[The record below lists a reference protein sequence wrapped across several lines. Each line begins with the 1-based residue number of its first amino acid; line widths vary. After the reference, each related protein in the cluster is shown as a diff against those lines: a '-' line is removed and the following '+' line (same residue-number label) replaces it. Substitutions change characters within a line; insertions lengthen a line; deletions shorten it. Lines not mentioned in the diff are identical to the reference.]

1 MIAELRAG
9 VLLGMALVFFVMI
22 IAMLAFSMAMRPDRW
37 SHSDNRL
44 RATRSGGVSLAAWDS
59 RLPQ

>member
-22 IAMLAFSMAMRPDRW
+22 IAMFALSMAMRPDRW
-37 SHSDNRL
+37 SERTHSGNQL
-44 RATRSGGVSLAAWDS
+44 RVTRSGGVSPAA
-59 RLPQ
+59 

>member
-22 IAMLAFSMAMRPDRW
+22 VALFALSMAMRPDRW
-37 SHSDNRL
+37 SERTHSGSRL
-44 RATRSGGVSLAAWDS
+44 RATRSGGVSPAA
-59 RLPQ
+59 